1 MCFLIKKFEN
11 LFLHLSNTKS
21 NIMETRNY
29 SKVYRILH
37 WLIAFSFIFLLITIF
52 LRKTWMEK
60 NHVAE
65 IIQAFLADKGYP
77 ALPEDDAILLAK
89 KIRKPMWDW
98 HIYLGYVLTG
108 LYCIRLAVPFF
119 GEMKFSSPF
128 KAGLDMK
135 TKFQFWVYLVFYAC
149 TAVSLITGL
158 IIEFGPKEYKKPME
172 EIHELSLYYLLGF
185 MVLHFGGILIA
196 ELTSDKGLVSRII
209 SGSKKEK

>member
-1 MCFLIKKFEN
+1 MCFLIKKSEN

-65 IIQAFLADKGYP
+65 IIQAFLADKSYP

-158 IIEFGPKEYKKPME
+158 IIEFGPKDYKKPME

-185 MVLHFGGILIA
+185 MILHFGGVLIA

-209 SGSKKEK
+209 SGSKKE